1 LFCFE
6 WVIYFYNFFFL
17 KKKIVSLIKCR
28 VPITAPEVGIAWIVF
43 AKALAAA
50 EFATIYGVRRAAVPA
65 VLRAA
70 PRARCACTTDRNTSA
85 ANVCH

>member
-1 LFCFE
+1 MTFE
-6 WVIYFYNFFFL
+6 YIFFV

-28 VPITAPEVGIAWIVF
+28 VPITAPEVGIAWIVMY
-43 AKALAAA
+43 KVPAAA

-65 VLRAA
+65 VLLVA